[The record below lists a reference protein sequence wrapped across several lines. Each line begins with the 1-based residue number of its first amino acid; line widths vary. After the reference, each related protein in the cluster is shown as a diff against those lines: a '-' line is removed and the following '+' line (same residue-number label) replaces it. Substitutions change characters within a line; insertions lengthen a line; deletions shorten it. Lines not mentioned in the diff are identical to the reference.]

1 MEKTFDQVCRDID
14 WSKMEKSR
22 VTVKNLVKEHPS
34 LQYLEKF
41 LEQIADSAVDVHG
54 MPLSSIYPRAMLQ
67 CKAHS
72 NRN

>member
-1 MEKTFDQVCRDID
+1 MEQTFDQVCRNID
-14 WSKMEKSR
+14 WGKMEKSR
-22 VTVKNLVKEHPS
+22 VTVKNLVKTNPS

-54 MPLSSIYPRAMLQ
+54 MPLSSIYPRATLQ
-67 CKAHS
+67 VKAHG